1 MVRNSDNPE
10 GTSGGARLVGGGGL
24 EEAMLAPCLAPGSG
38 ADCLQP
44 VKYHLLPDTP
54 IGRRL
59 GGTKTFPPSRSF
71 HLLQPETRSER
82 RLAHQMV
89 LACGARAAGRATSLP
104 SLFLPRVF

>member
-1 MVRNSDNPE
+1 MVKNSDNPE
-10 GTSGGARLVGGGGL
+10 GTSGGAMLVGGGEL
-24 EEAMLAPCLAPGSG
+24 EEAMLAPCLAPGSQ

-71 HLLQPETRSER
+71 HLLQPETSAKGER
-82 RLAHQMV
+82 RLAQQMV
-89 LACGARAAGRATSLP
+89 LACGARAAGGHRS
-104 SLFLPRVF
+104 S